1 MPLMKLM
8 KESLEKES
16 NKQKNSLKKL
26 KDSYNKIT
34 KFKGTYKVKITF
46 KGNKNYKNAGKTIKI
61 KVKG

>member
-16 NKQKNSLKKL
+16 NKQNNSLKKL

-46 KGNKNYKNAGKTIKI
+46 KENKNYKNAGKTIKI